1 MSIFLCPREEIT
13 GPVFATVCTVL
24 SVLENLPFSYSL
36 LRWLLFFR
44 LRKHNP
50 FTVPPWTMSYGSL
63 VTFSALFLRILFN
76 SSAPNWTPNSSWALT
91 NVGIVPCRLWSHL
104 QPNIVLS
111 LFSFLLCNSSTL
123 PIQVQ
128 PGIHSNLYPFL
139 KSCCA
144 TGCSPAS
151 TGVKS
156 YKDTAQQTSWN
167 YTPPLQPLC
176 TQEAKSALAMLP
188 HKRHQVAC
196 SLSSAHSAKYW
207 KSIKDWA
214 SICINFHTLF
224 ALSTRSR
231 VEKQVG
237 LFLPRL
243 KYPILCPCSVMEPV
257 SIGSQA

>member
-1 MSIFLCPREEIT
+1 MSKRLLAQSLQQSVLCYLCLKTCLSPTHSSDGCSSLGSENITLSRFPPGLCPMDHWSL
-13 GPVFATVCTVL
+13 F
-24 SVLENLPFSYSL
+24 LPS
-36 LRWLLFFR
+36 
-44 LRKHNP
+44 
-50 FTVPPWTMSYGSL
+50 
-63 VTFSALFLRILFN
+63 FSAFYSTAVLQTEHRTPAERSPVWGLCPAGCGPICSPILCFPFFPFYC
-76 SSAPNWTPNSSWALT
+76 A
-91 NVGIVPCRLWSHL
+91 
-104 QPNIVLS
+104 
-111 LFSFLLCNSSTL
+111 NSSTL

-196 SLSSAHSAKYW
+196 SLSSAHSAKHW

-243 KYPILCPCSVMEPV
+243 KYPILCPCSVWSPSV
-257 SIGSQA
+257 